1 MAQDLDQL
9 NAGVA
14 HVKIRPD
21 QDIGLSGNFA
31 FPLHFLSGN
40 SGNDGGIQL
49 EFTIQLKIRPLFP
62 SDLYSISDLIDQNAL
77 AAAVG

>member
-9 NAGVA
+9 DASVA

-21 QDIGLSGNFA
+21 QDIGFSGHFA

-40 SGNDGGIQL
+40 SGNNGCIQL
-49 EFTIQLKIRPLFP
+49 EFTVQLKIRPLLL
-62 SDLYSISDLIDQNAL
+62 SDLYGVFDLIDQYAL